1 MLDRQVIEASVV
13 DDHAV
18 LVAFGHEMHAGSVGR
33 GGRSDETL
41 RKKRLQLCL
50 DDLELLGLAL
60 VRGDSWRL
68 VVRAKTDDMTDVAD
82 RWKLRRRLEDASVAV
97 QKVRVGLHLVDL
109 SEDALV
115 DCRFRRNDRFV
126 DRRVDCRL
134 RRNDRFGD
142 GLSRIGFDATTNDM
156 HSVVEAKREC
166 VCAPIDM
173 RVDVSEPLEA
183 QDKRL
188 DIGWKIDD
196 DALELVGV

>member
-1 MLDRQVIEASVV
+1 
-13 DDHAV
+13 
-18 LVAFGHEMHAGSVGR
+18 MHAGSVGR
-33 GGRSDETL
+33 GGRSNETFC
-41 RKKRLQLCL
+41 KKRLQLGL

-60 VRGDSWRL
+60 VRGDSWRF
-68 VVRAKTDDMTDVAD
+68 VVRAKTDDVADVAD
-82 RWKLRRRLEDASVAV
+82 RRKLRGWFEDVCVAV
-97 QKVRVGLHLVDL
+97 QQIRMGRHVVDL

-115 DCRFRRNDRFV
+115 DCRFRRNDRF
-126 DRRVDCRL
+126 
-134 RRNDRFGD
+134 GD
-142 GLSRIGFDATTNDM
+142 GLSRNGFDAATNDM